1 MDFSIYPLQRY
12 DKNRLYIFFEDE
24 NGDRIRRSTG
34 ISYPKGASKKKREQ
48 AHKQAEEKGIA
59 LVLDHFKNHR
69 QRQQEK
75 EKAPLLSTYLEEYY
89 LPDLRSNNAKSTY
102 DRYKLAFDHLLR
114 ICGDLPLDDYDRQ
127 LISKYKLYRL
137 NKDQVEKTTID
148 LELRSIKACFSWA
161 EKHDFLVKNPYQ
173 GQDILYDAKKTKR
186 AFTSTE
192 IQKLLKYT
200 EGKLIGLI
208 VRLAYYTGMRIGEM
222 NQLKWNMINLE
233 ERYIDIPP
241 EITKTDKGRLF
252 PLEKKAFNIIK
263 IFELIL
269 KKKMNKAP
277 EYYQDKTKDDCFVL
291 PKERGHGQYARRSI
305 QQKFRRTLRKIGLP
319 DELKFHCLRHSF
331 ATHTLEKGGE
341 MYKVSKLMGHSSTK
355 VTSDFYDH
363 TDSLSFRETA
373 GLL

>member
-1 MDFSIYPLQRY
+1 
-12 DKNRLYIFFEDE
+12 
-24 NGDRIRRSTG
+24 
-34 ISYPKGASKKKREQ
+34 
-48 AHKQAEEKGIA
+48 
-59 LVLDHFKNHR
+59 
-69 QRQQEK
+69 
-75 EKAPLLSTYLEEYY
+75 
-89 LPDLRSNNAKSTY
+89 
-102 DRYKLAFDHLLR
+102 
-114 ICGDLPLDDYDRQ
+114 
-127 LISKYKLYRL
+127 L